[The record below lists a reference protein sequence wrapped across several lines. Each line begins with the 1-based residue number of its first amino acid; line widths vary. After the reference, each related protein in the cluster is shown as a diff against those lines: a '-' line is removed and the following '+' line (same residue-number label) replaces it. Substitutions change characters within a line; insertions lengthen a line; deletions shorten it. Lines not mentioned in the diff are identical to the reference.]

1 MWDNAFHYFFEAANL
16 GSMRLASEKIG
27 VAVSSISRQISHLEA
42 AMGVTLIE
50 RGRRSIRLTEAGQV
64 VFEFHR
70 EQLSDREALMNR
82 LQELREVKTGHI
94 ILGIGEGFI
103 GNALSRTIDQFQK
116 RNPGIAVT
124 IHSCSSSEIERM
136 VLEDEVHIGM
146 ILHVT
151 DEPKIRTRISV
162 SQPLTVLAAPSH
174 PLARLDAVTIEQL
187 AKFDLCLPPKGFRI
201 RSTLQH
207 AERRARAML
216 EPMMVTDSVQMMREV
231 AKGGR
236 AVTVLPRIAALAELA
251 EGTLIARPLR
261 DPELEHSAVS
271 LIHRLG
277 RQLDGAPARM
287 LSALENN
294 LKNWAASMPSVSGE
308 VLAPAA

>member
-42 AMGVTLIE
+42 AMGVMLIE
-50 RGRRSIRLTEAGQV
+50 RGRRSIRLTEAGEV
-64 VFEFHR
+64 VFAFHR

-151 DEPKIRTRISV
+151 EEPKIRTRLSV
-162 SQPLTVLAAPSH
+162 SQPLTVLASPSH

-187 AKFDLCLPPKGFRI
+187 ATFDLCLPPKGFRI

-216 EPMMVTDSVQMMREV
+216 EPMMVTDSVQMMREM

-236 AVTVLPRIAALAELA
+236 VVTVLPRIAALAELA
-251 EGTLIARPLR
+251 EGSLIARPLR

-294 LKNWAASMPSVSGE
+294 LKNWSAPMPGASGE
-308 VLAPAA
+308 LLAPAA